1 MFKILKLNIF
11 NFLLQE
17 NKLSELTRL
26 NIKNIINH
34 IMGLRA
40 VIRAFE
46 SLQGGLP
53 EIRITVPFRPFSY
66 HLCTHPE
73 LPLETVEMIPS

>member
-1 MFKILKLNIF
+1 
-11 NFLLQE
+11 
-17 NKLSELTRL
+17 
-26 NIKNIINH
+26 
-34 IMGLRA
+34 MGLRA

-46 SLQGGLP
+46 SLQGGLL